1 LLREAGYER
10 PPGAGE
16 LCTLLAS
23 FEQLKAREAEAQ
35 FSAALSRMQPKLP
48 VIDELG
54 AILGPDG
61 EPVATY
67 ATWEDTVEAI
77 RPILARFG
85 FSLSF
90 RPGQSV
96 RGNPTVT
103 GVLRHRGGHKE
114 EGELELPPDLTGGKN
129 AVQAVGSA
137 LSYGQ
142 RYVARMLLSLTSR
155 GGDDDGASSE
165 RSHEAENA
173 IAEIDSAPD
182 VTALSD
188 WKRRSRP
195 GLAALS
201 ASEMQSVVA
210 HYLGRRRALAAEIQ
224 EAQVQEAQVQGA
236 QVREARG

>member
-1 LLREAGYER
+1 MASIDLTLLDLVEGLRVDGKADAESLSALLLRYD
-10 PPGAGE
+10 E
-16 LCTLLAS
+16 LR
-23 FEQLKAREAEAQ
+23 AREAEVM
-35 FSAALSRMQPKLP
+35 FNTALVKLQPKLP
-48 VIDELG
+48 VIDEAG

-77 RPILARFG
+77 RPVLARYG

-90 RPGQSV
+90 RPGQSA

-103 GVLRHRGGHKE
+103 GVLRHVGGHRE

-155 GGDDDGASSE
+155 AGDDDARSAS
-165 RSHEAENA
+165 RSHEGQDA
-173 IAEIDSAPD
+173 IAEIEAASD
-182 VTALSD
+182 VTALAA
-188 WKRRSRP
+188 WKERGRP
-195 GLAALS
+195 KLAALS
-201 ASEMQSVVA
+201 AEDSQAVVER
-210 HYLGRRRALAAEIQ
+210 YLARRRSLT
-224 EAQVQEAQVQGA
+224 
-236 QVREARG
+236 EARA